1 MQKLISPLSESG
13 QKKTLADLMAE
24 LSTPVRKAGEYSVH
38 KDRESRSAWRIF
50 RLSITAGIGAR
61 HKERITLMIPIAS
74 LGERDER
81 RFSLST
87 SLSVSLSPYVVLCWL
102 PECLRHSLEKM
113 AKKRCQSVW
122 PKRRRR

>member
-38 KDRESRSAWRIF
+38 KVRESRESRSAWRIF

-61 HKERITLMIPIAS
+61 HKERSPLMIPIAS
-74 LGERDER
+74 LGERRETLLPPS
-81 RFSLST
+81 FLLSL
-87 SLSVSLSPYVVLCWL
+87 SLSPLVSIYAG
-102 PECLRHSLEKM
+102 CL
-113 AKKRCQSVW
+113 SVCGI
-122 PKRRRR
+122 R

>member
-38 KDRESRSAWRIF
+38 KVRESRSAWRIF

-61 HKERITLMIPIAS
+61 HKERSPLMIPIAT
-74 LGERDER
+74 LGERRETLLPPS
-81 RFSLST
+81 FLPT
-87 SLSVSLSPYVVLCWL
+87 LSLSPLVSIYAG
-102 PECLRHSLEKM
+102 CL
-113 AKKRCQSVW
+113 SVCGI
-122 PKRRRR
+122 R